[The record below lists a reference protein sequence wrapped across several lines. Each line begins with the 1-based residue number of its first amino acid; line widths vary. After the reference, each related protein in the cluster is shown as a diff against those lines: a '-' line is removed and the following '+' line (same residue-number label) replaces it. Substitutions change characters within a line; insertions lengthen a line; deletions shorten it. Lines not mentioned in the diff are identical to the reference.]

1 MQAPDMSAL
10 EDLPIDFT
18 RYLSQR
24 LGLSAEEAANLL
36 GAWLKDYEPVS
47 CRPEG
52 VSRRSSPV
60 ASSSPATSSESLD
73 GSSERLDAAQRSG

>member
-24 LGLSAEEAANLL
+24 LGLTAEEAANVL
-36 GAWLKDYEPVS
+36 GSWLKDYEPVS

-52 VSRRSSPV
+52 VSRRSSPA
-60 ASSSPATSSESLD
+60 ASSSPATGSEGLD
-73 GSSERLDAAQRSG
+73 GARRSG